1 MLSIMPIEQSY
12 FQISMGQMF
21 LLAWGMDLSYPAAAL
36 ILSDFL
42 PLHHQ
47 GMAGSLVATVVNYS
61 VSLFLGIAS
70 TVEIETMQQYHSTLK
85 SYRAAIYMGIGVA
98 FLGVLFAIIFI
109 IAQHTKKDPDP
120 ELIVV
125 KETTISDID
134 SNSKE
139 IKNTT

>member
-1 MLSIMPIEQSY
+1 MLSIMPVDQSY

-47 GMAGSLVATVVNYS
+47 GMAGSLVSTVVNYS

-70 TVEIETMQQYHSTLK
+70 TVEIQTMQHHHNTLK
-85 SYRAAIYMGIGVA
+85 VIEPRSTWALAWPSSEFYLLL
-98 FLGVLFAIIFI
+98 FL
-109 IAQHTKKDPDP
+109 
-120 ELIVV
+120 
-125 KETTISDID
+125 
-134 SNSKE
+134 
-139 IKNTT
+139 